1 MFYIINSLNELK
13 LTIALIDEKMKT
25 RLWGDYDKGA
35 NHDDYILVSLKNI
48 FLDVI
53 KSSNE
58 CFLNETNT
66 LGVIY
71 NSLMLKSI
79 NDFTDFIST
88 NENLIYHNKILQLIS
103 LADDNTDGFN
113 KIVDDLYEDITLIS
127 QHINYNH
134 YEETNVWPYIESY
147 AKILQVLED
156 SDDGLRKAFLYLAIK
171 DSVDKIKTAFDFENP
186 EVEDN
191 SEAKMDKIEDFE
203 EFVKRLLAVNDL
215 GDDVV
220 CYDEGDD
227 YIDIEATD
235 YGLYISMDDF
245 LIDKN
250 AKPNYEAIKELKLNN
265 IMVGP
270 GETDSFG
277 WLTGVIRLPNGKKI
291 VFG

>member
-1 MFYIINSLNELK
+1 MLYTINSLNELK

-25 RLWGDYDKGA
+25 RLWDNYDKGA
-35 NHDDYILVSLKNI
+35 NYDDHVLISLKNI

-66 LGVIY
+66 VDLIY

-88 NENLIYHNKILQLIS
+88 NEHLIYYNKILQLVR
-103 LADDNTDGFN
+103 LVNDNPDKFN
-113 KIVDDLYEDITLIS
+113 TFVDDLYNDIVLIS
-127 QHINYNH
+127 THIRDNY

-147 AKILQVLED
+147 AKILSVLED
-156 SDDGLRKAFLYLAIK
+156 PNDGLRKAFLYLAIK
-171 DSVDKIKTAFDFENP
+171 GSVDNIKTAFDFQDS
-186 EVEDN
+186 EVDDN
-191 SEAKMDKIEDFE
+191 SEVMLDKIEDFD
-203 EFVKRLLAVNDL
+203 EFVKRLLAVNEL
-215 GDDVV
+215 GDGVV
-220 CYDEGDD
+220 TYDGND

-235 YGLYISMDDF
+235 YGLYISIDDF
-245 LIDKN
+245 LIDN
-250 AKPNYEAIKELKLNN
+250 NSTPNHRVIKELNYYN

-277 WLTGVIRLPNGKKI
+277 WLTGVIKLPNGKKI
-291 VFG
+291 MFG